1 MLQNIFN
8 MKQSPLSFR
17 FSEETKTKLK
27 KIAEKEGRSI
37 TNMVERLID
46 EKYNKLVK
54 KENKTT
60 DTKE

>member
-1 MLQNIFN
+1 

-54 KENKTT
+54 KATKTT